1 MLKLAW
7 LNLWRNARRTCIT
20 TSSVCFAVFFCIL
33 MNSVYTGIWNAA
45 MQNVL
50 RIQKGHIEIHHKT
63 DGEDDSADNFM
74 SMSEETL
81 RRLSGIP
88 GVSEVL
94 PRIETFAMAS
104 SGDFSQGVAV
114 FGVYPSQE
122 KQRMDIT
129 SMLVQGSYLAEQDE
143 GVLVGEKLS
152 RKLNLRT
159 GDTIAMIGKGYHG
172 TSAVGLFPVRGIAS
186 LPVSAMD
193 RSTVYMSLKA
203 AQEFIGLPHGYS
215 CVHLWIDQE
224 KHLAAIQNKV
234 EALLPA
240 DEYDVQNWRD
250 AMTELLAYSES
261 TRAIGLAVNFILYLL
276 VGSGI
281 LGTVIM
287 LVNERRYEFGM
298 MIALGMRR
306 GRLALTLFCELLLI
320 MGMGSAAAVALV
332 WPIIHHFSRHA
343 IPLKGNS
350 AELIKEYITNP
361 EFTCY
366 TGGDLFAEQI
376 LVVLLI
382 SGLIILYPTFT
393 LFRLKVNQVLKQ

>member
-1 MLKLAW
+1 
-7 LNLWRNARRTCIT
+7 
-20 TSSVCFAVFFCIL
+20 
-33 MNSVYTGIWNAA
+33 
-45 MQNVL
+45 
-50 RIQKGHIEIHHKT
+50 
-63 DGEDDSADNFM
+63 
-74 SMSEETL
+74 
-81 RRLSGIP
+81 
-88 GVSEVL
+88 
-94 PRIETFAMAS
+94 
-104 SGDFSQGVAV
+104 
-114 FGVYPSQE
+114 
-122 KQRMDIT
+122 
-129 SMLVQGSYLAEQDE
+129 
-143 GVLVGEKLS
+143 
-152 RKLNLRT
+152 
-159 GDTIAMIGKGYHG
+159 
-172 TSAVGLFPVRGIAS
+172 
-186 LPVSAMD
+186 
-193 RSTVYMSLKA
+193 
-203 AQEFIGLPHGYS
+203 
-215 CVHLWIDQE
+215 
-224 KHLAAIQNKV
+224 
-234 EALLPA
+234 
-240 DEYDVQNWRD
+240 
-250 AMTELLAYSES
+250 MTELLAYSES